1 MEKSTF
7 EQMGG
12 IYRQEGDYLLPNLAV
27 PEFAPIGIWGQ
38 RHLRYIRAHRKAI
51 YTSLLLGGKLN
62 NYLTEVDRQ
71 AEELFLRL
79 VNQMAAQESIS
90 EQLKVENQ
98 MEWVVRMN
106 NIQTCAREAVNVEL
120 IYN

>member
-1 MEKSTF
+1 
-7 EQMGG
+7 MGG

-106 NIQTCAREAVNVEL
+106 NIQACAREVVNAEL

>member
-1 MEKSTF
+1 
-7 EQMGG
+7 MGG

-79 VNQMAAQESIS
+79 VNQM
-90 EQLKVENQ
+90 
-98 MEWVVRMN
+98 EWVRRMN
-106 NIQTCAREAVNVEL
+106 SVRARTEEIIYVAL
-120 IYN
+120 IYR